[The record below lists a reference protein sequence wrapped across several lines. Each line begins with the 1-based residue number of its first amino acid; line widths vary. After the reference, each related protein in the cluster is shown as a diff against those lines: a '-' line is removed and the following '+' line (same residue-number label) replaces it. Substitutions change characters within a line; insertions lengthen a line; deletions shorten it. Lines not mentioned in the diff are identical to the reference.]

1 MAKLDKK
8 IEIKLVKSP
17 IGYNFKQKRTLE
29 ALGLKKMNQSV
40 VKVNNDAISGMIK
53 VVRHLIQTKE
63 I

>member
-1 MAKLDKK
+1 MAKVDKK
-8 IEIKLVKSP
+8 IEIKLIKSP

-29 ALGLKKMNQSV
+29 ALGLNKINQSV
-40 VKVNNDAISGMIK
+40 IKNNNDAISGMIR